1 MKSVSTKLF
10 ASFLALTLGVA
21 LAQSSAFASEA
32 SEAHKA
38 ALELKAAIK
47 KAGSDEAARTAAQT
61 ALKDFAKSKA
71 DILQEKRGSLTKLD
85 LMYLGLIQCMAG
97 NNDTG
102 IETLRVAVE
111 KKEET
116 KYGAN
121 IHANLVQ
128 ALLDAN
134 QPDGAAV
141 EVDKMLALYTEAK
154 EVKIA
159 VMNLGM
165 AYRGA
170 LNFEKSAHWLQ
181 KAFDLGDMNAT
192 KPLVNDLLMLGKQEA
207 AVAAA
212 QLAIEKGVP
221 QQKDDMQTLK
231 DITEKIGS
239 DVTEQLKFDAFV
251 PSGGPDMTDKVV
263 VLIFSHGSAKTFK
276 VCLKLC
282 DKVKKLLAD
291 DVVPILTTT
300 YYKKNFES
308 GKIDDSVTPEMERDF
323 GAKLVDQENWRG
335 WMGYLKDEAATKAW
349 GVSALP
355 HVVIVSKDRKLLFAH
370 TFDLS
375 DRGDR
380 DWAVMQKVL
389 ESAAK

>member
-10 ASFLALTLGVA
+10 ASFLALTLGAA
-21 LAQSSAFASEA
+21 LVQSPAFASEA
-32 SEAHKA
+32 SDAHKG
-38 ALELKAAIK
+38 ALELKTAIK
-47 KAGSDEAARTAAQT
+47 KAGNDEAARTAAQS

-71 DILQEKRGSLTKLD
+71 DILQEKRGSLSKLD
-85 LMYLGLIQCMAG
+85 LMYLGLLQCMAG
-97 NNDTG
+97 SSDTG

-128 ALLDAN
+128 ALLDAG
-134 QPDGAAV
+134 QPDGAAI
-141 EVDKMLALYTEAK
+141 EVAKMLEIYTEAK

-165 AYRGA
+165 AYRSA
-170 LNFEKSAHWLQ
+170 LNFEKSALWLQ
-181 KAFDLGDMNAT
+181 RAFDLGDMNAT
-192 KPLVNDLLMLGKQEA
+192 KPLVNNLLMLGKQEA

-212 QLAIEKGVP
+212 QAAIEKGVP

-239 DVTEQLKFDAFV
+239 DVTEILKFDAFV
-251 PSGGPDMTDKVV
+251 PSGGPDLSDKVV
-263 VLIFSHGSAKTFK
+263 VLVFSHGSAKTFK
-276 VCLKLC
+276 ACLKLC
-282 DKVKKLLAD
+282 DRVKKFLGD

-308 GKIDDSVTPEMERDF
+308 GKIEDSVTPEMERDF

-335 WMGYLKDEAATKAW
+335 WMGYLKDEAAMKAW

-375 DRGDR
+375 DRGER
-380 DWAVMQKVL
+380 DWAVMEKVL
-389 ESAAK
+389 EGAAK